1 MITQKKLNLLFIIII
16 ILSFIIGLI
25 INENSSGG
33 ALTDFV
39 YIFGNFKLFL
49 ASESVRD
56 IPWENYNSSSLPLY
70 YLVLDVFFSNPL
82 KLNLIIT
89 NIILISLSVFF
100 FYLTIKKVVTLKKF
114 EKSYLLLI
122 SFILLLSPYTRSSTF
137 WGLEEII
144 GICNFIIT
152 LYFFFEYKNNNKF
165 SYLIL
170 TIFFSCMALFSRQSY
185 AFLILFIFFEIID
198 LKKIL
203 IKKNLIII
211 LSYIIFLTPSI
222 YVFNQWGGFLPP
234 IAVEKGR
241 SLSIYFQ
248 NIPVILS
255 ISLTYLIPF
264 MFLSFNNLR
273 EFQNFFIQRIFTLS
287 VSSIF
292 FFIILLNYKF
302 QLVGGGVFIKI
313 LNLLNLNFYIK
324 IFMLSIFSSICF
336 VYLFYKLNKKILI
349 FLSLLIIIF
358 LTIDLIFQEYFDPII
373 FIILIIFFNYK
384 NISAEKFKYF
394 VYISLFYYGFYLLG
408 ANLYYKFI

>member
-16 ILSFIIGLI
+16 ILSFITGLI

-33 ALTDFV
+33 ALSDFV

-49 ASESVRD
+49 ASDSVWD

-70 YLVLDVFFSNPL
+70 YLVLDVFFSDPL

-89 NIILISLSVFF
+89 NIILISLSVYF

-185 AFLILFIFFEIID
+185 SFLILFIFYEVID

-203 IKKNLIII
+203 IKKNLLII
-211 LSYIIFLTPSI
+211 LSFIIFLTPSI
-222 YVFNQWGGFLPP
+222 YVFYQWEGFLPP
-234 IAVEKGR
+234 IAIEKGR
-241 SLSIYFQ
+241 SLSVYFQ

-255 ISLTYLIPF
+255 ISLIYLIPF

-273 EFQNFFIQRIFTLS
+273 EFQNFFIKRIFTLS
-287 VSSIF
+287 ISSIF
-292 FFIILLNYKF
+292 FL
-302 QLVGGGVFIKI
+302 
-313 LNLLNLNFYIK
+313 
-324 IFMLSIFSSICF
+324 
-336 VYLFYKLNKKILI
+336 
-349 FLSLLIIIF
+349 
-358 LTIDLIFQEYFDPII
+358 
-373 FIILIIFFNYK
+373 
-384 NISAEKFKYF
+384 
-394 VYISLFYYGFYLLG
+394 
-408 ANLYYKFI
+408 